1 MYNDN
6 FKFVASH
13 EWVGNLKDDE
23 VTVGITHH
31 AQELLGDL
39 VYIELPKVGKKINRD
54 DTVGVVE
61 SVKAA
66 SDLYSPVTGTV
77 TELNDAVV
85 KDPTLANTAPHTD
98 GWLFRVKL
106 DDVQQLDKLMT
117 AKEYKAAIG
126 A

>member
-6 FKFVASH
+6 FKFVDTH
-13 EWVGNLKDDE
+13 EWVSSLNGDV

-39 VYIELPKVGKKINRD
+39 VYIELPTVGQAIGFND
-54 DTVGVVE
+54 VVGVVE

-66 SDLYSPVTGTV
+66 SDLYSPVSGTV
-77 TELNDAVV
+77 TELNEAVV
-85 KDPTLANTAPHTD
+85 NDPTLANTAPHTD

-106 DDVQQLDKLMT
+106 DNVSQLDSLMT
-117 AKEYKAAIG
+117 AEQYRAAIG

>member
-1 MYNDN
+1 MYNN
-6 FKFVASH
+6 NYKFVDTH
-13 EWVGNLKDDE
+13 EWVGNIDGDL

-39 VYIELPKVGKKINRD
+39 VYIELPEVGKSISFND
-54 DTVGVVE
+54 VVGVVE

-77 TELNDAVV
+77 VELNDAVV
-85 KDPTLANTAPHTD
+85 NDPTLANTAPHTD

-106 DDVQQLDKLMT
+106 DNVEQLDSLMT
-117 AKEYKAAIG
+117 AEQYKAAIG

>member
-6 FKFVASH
+6 FKFVDTH
-13 EWVGNLKDDE
+13 EWVGFLNGDV

-31 AQELLGDL
+31 AVELLGDL
-39 VYIELPKVGKKINRD
+39 VYIELPTVNKLIAFNDV
-54 DTVGVVE
+54 VGVVE

-77 TELNDAVV
+77 TELNEAVV
-85 KDPTLANTAPHTD
+85 NDPTLANTAPHAE

-106 DDVQQLDKLMT
+106 DDVSQLDGLMT
-117 AKEYKAAIG
+117 ADQYKAAIG

>member
-1 MYNDN
+1 MYNNNYNID
-6 FKFVASH
+6 
-13 EWVGNLKDDE
+13 GDL

-39 VYIELPKVGKKINRD
+39 VYIELPEVGKSISFND
-54 DTVGVVE
+54 VVGVVE

-77 TELNDAVV
+77 VELNDAVV
-85 KDPTLANTAPHTD
+85 NDPTLANTAPHTD

-106 DDVQQLDKLMT
+106 DNVEQLDSLMT
-117 AKEYKAAIG
+117 AEQYKAAIG

>member
-1 MYNDN
+1 MYNN
-6 FKFVASH
+6 NYKFVDTH
-13 EWVGNLKDDE
+13 EWVGNIDGDL

-39 VYIELPKVGKKINRD
+39 VYIELPEVGKSISFND
-54 DTVGVVE
+54 VVGVVE

-66 SDLYSPVTGTV
+66 SDLDSPVTGTV
-77 TELNDAVV
+77 VELNDAVV
-85 KDPTLANTAPHTD
+85 NDPTLANTAPHTD

-106 DDVQQLDKLMT
+106 DNVEQLDSLMT
-117 AKEYKAAIG
+117 AEQYKAAIG

>member
-6 FKFVASH
+6 FKFVDTH
-13 EWVGNLKDDE
+13 EWVGNLNGDV

-39 VYIELPKVGKKINRD
+39 VYIELPEVGKSISFND
-54 DTVGVVE
+54 VVGVVE

-66 SDLYSPVTGTV
+66 SDLYSPATGTV

-85 KDPTLANTAPHTD
+85 NDPTLANIAPHTD

-106 DDVQQLDKLMT
+106 DDVSQLDSLMT
-117 AKEYKAAIG
+117 AEQYKAAIG